1 MRTFKLSPDEDWEVT
16 GPVGQL
22 DLVLVSDGA
31 EFTRASIL
39 GRLPVQKGTWRFDP
53 SLGVDWQSLIGKVS
67 EPFTIAAVVGELVVC
82 EGVDAALSGD
92 FAIVDDVDTRR
103 RRIDGSVY
111 SLGANLSVTI
121 AVPT

>member
-1 MRTFKLSPDEDWEVT
+1 MRTFKLSPDEDWAVA

-53 SLGVDWQSLIGKVS
+53 SLGIDWQALVGKVS

-111 SLGANLSVTI
+111 SLGASLSVTI